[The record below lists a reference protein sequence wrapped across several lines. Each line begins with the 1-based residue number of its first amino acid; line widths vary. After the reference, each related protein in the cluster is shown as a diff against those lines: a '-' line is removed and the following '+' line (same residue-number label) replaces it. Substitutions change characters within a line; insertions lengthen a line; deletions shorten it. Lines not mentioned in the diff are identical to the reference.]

1 MTDNSPVTAAVS
13 KVVWNQIG
21 MDPGEGVRTP
31 DLLEDTRV
39 LLQKRD
45 GGGRRGR
52 GRRKG
57 ERKGEGGRK
66 RERERSMNGKG
77 KERWLRKRV
86 EASLPGLFFFI
97 LDITT
102 DI

>member
-1 MTDNSPVTAAVS
+1 MTDNSPVTVAVS

-45 GGGRRGR
+45 GGGRRER

-57 ERKGEGGRK
+57 ERKEEGGWK

-77 KERWLRKRV
+77 KERETV
-86 EASLPGLFFFI
+86 EEEGRSLAPRPVLLHI
-97 LDITT
+97 RHHY
-102 DI
+102 